1 MLACHVIFTFAMM
14 APTPYRQYHTY
25 LGNHLTKKTKFFITI
40 SGPTAVGK
48 TSTAISVA
56 QKYGAEIFSA
66 DSRQLFR
73 EMTIGTAKP
82 SKEELAAV
90 PHHFIDH
97 VSVEEDY
104 NAGRYERDFDK
115 KAGAYFLNH
124 DIGVISGGTGMY
136 IRAAIEGLDTFPDI
150 PSKIREDLAELY
162 RQEGITTLQ
171 QMIRASDPSY
181 AARVDMDNPRRL
193 IRALEVIRVS
203 GKPYTDYL
211 TEQADRPPKYQ
222 SINICLTRDRDQLYE
237 RINHRVDLMMEH
249 GLLAEVQSLMPYRH
263 QKSLQTVGYSEL
275 FSHIDGKLSIDEAI
289 ALIKRNSRRYAKRQM
304 TWFRNQGDWQMLDA
318 DDEDALMQYI
328 YKSKGQNLS

>member
-1 MLACHVIFTFAMM
+1 MLTCHVIFTFAMM

-48 TSTAISVA
+48 TSAAISVA

-82 SKEELAAV
+82 SKRELATV

-97 VSVEEDY
+97 VSVAEDY
-104 NAGRYERDFDK
+104 NAGKYERDFDQ
-115 KAGAYFLNH
+115 KAAAYFH
-124 DIGVISGGTGMY
+124 DHGIGILTGGTGMY
-136 IRAAIEGLDTFPDI
+136 IRAAIEGLDIFPDI
-150 PSKIREDLAELY
+150 PADIREELAEQY
-162 RQEGITTLQ
+162 RLHGITPLQ
-171 QMIRASDPSY
+171 IMIREYDPSY
-181 AARVDMDNPRRL
+181 AARVDMDNHRRL

-203 GKPYTDYL
+203 GKPYTTYL
-211 TEQADRPPKYQ
+211 TEQADRPPKYK
-222 SINICLTRDRDQLYE
+222 SINICLTRDRDRLYE
-237 RINHRVDLMMEH
+237 RINQRVDLMMDQ
-249 GLLAEVQSLMPYRH
+249 GLLAEVESLVPYRH
-263 QKSLQTVGYSEL
+263 QKSLQTVGYGEL
-275 FSHIDGKLSIDEAI
+275 FSFIDGHLSLDEAV

-318 DDEDALMQYI
+318 EDTDALMHYI
-328 YKSKGQNLS
+328 VDRVDG